1 MDEPYGNRKRQAGDL
16 HGIVFENVTIASSSV
31 LDEPDI
37 LWGMSDGLIYDLV
50 FRNVYIGDG
59 KIESI
64 DHFMHNEYVHD
75 KKPNY

>member
-1 MDEPYGNRKRQAGDL
+1 M

-31 LDEPDI
+31 LDEPDM

-50 FRNVYIGDG
+50 FKNVYIGDK

-64 DHFMHNEYVHD
+64 DHFKHNDYVYD
-75 KKPNY
+75 AKPDY

>member
-1 MDEPYGNRKRQAGDL
+1 MDEPYGNRKRKAGNL

-31 LDEPDI
+31 LDEPDM

-50 FRNVYIGDG
+50 FKNVYIGDK

-64 DHFMHNEYVHD
+64 DHFKHNDYVYD
-75 KKPNY
+75 AKPDY

>member
-1 MDEPYGNRKRQAGDL
+1 MDEPYGNRKGKAGNL

-31 LDEPDI
+31 LDEPDM

-50 FRNVYIGDG
+50 FKNVYIGDK

-64 DHFMHNEYVHD
+64 DHFKHNDYVYD
-75 KKPNY
+75 AKPDY